1 MPDALIRNL
10 DSDLY
15 ADYRAEAEASGRSLQ
30 AVLLEGLKRGRPRR
44 RLSKQELLA
53 LSIELTSDMPEGQDS
68 APYIRWMRD
77 TDAGRYLG
85 RKPNRADRS

>member
-1 MPDALIRNL
+1 MTDALIRNV
-10 DSDLY
+10 DDDLY

-30 AVLLEGLKRGRPRR
+30 AVLLEGLTRGRPRR

-53 LSIELTSDMPEGQDS
+53 LSIELTSDTPQGQDS
-68 APYIRWMRD
+68 TAYIRWMRD

-85 RKPNRADRS
+85 GKPDRADRP